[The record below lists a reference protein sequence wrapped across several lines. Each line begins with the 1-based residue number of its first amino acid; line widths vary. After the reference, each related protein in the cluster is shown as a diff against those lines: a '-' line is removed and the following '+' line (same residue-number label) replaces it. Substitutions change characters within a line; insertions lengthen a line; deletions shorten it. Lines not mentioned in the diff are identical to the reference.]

1 MVMQGPDTAIS
12 GKRVRGC
19 TTSVH
24 YPISSPLRHGLRLGL
39 KGQVDS
45 DKIS

>member
-1 MVMQGPDTAIS
+1 VMQGQDTAIS

-24 YPISSPLRHGLRLGL
+24 YPISSPLRYGRHLGL

-45 DKIS
+45 DEIS